1 MHVPSGFLERELS
14 VDVQTILRDS
24 GPILTAFGFKL
35 VGAIA
40 IWVLGRW
47 LIGLS
52 TKILAKGL
60 RRQHIEETLITWLV
74 ASLGVALNIALVVAI
89 LGYFGFETTTF
100 AALIAAAG
108 IAIGAAWAGLL
119 AN

>member
-1 MHVPSGFLERELS
+1 M
-14 VDVQTILRDS
+14 I
-24 GPILTAFGFKL
+24 
-35 VGAIA
+35 
-40 IWVLGRW
+40 GRQ

-52 TKILAKGL
+52 TRLLGRAL
-60 RRQHIEETLITWLV
+60 RRERIEETLIQWLV

-89 LGYFGFETTTF
+89 LGYFGVETTTF

-119 AN
+119 ANFAPASFWSFSGRSRWAISSRRAA